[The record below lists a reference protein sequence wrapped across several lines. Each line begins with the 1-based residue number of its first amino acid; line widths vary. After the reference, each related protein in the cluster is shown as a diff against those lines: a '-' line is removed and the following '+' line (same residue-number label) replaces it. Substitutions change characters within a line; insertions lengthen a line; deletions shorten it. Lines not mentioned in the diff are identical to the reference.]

1 MLAFIVTILFSVI
14 IAYLATQNTS
24 PVTLNLLSYTWTGI
38 PLYLV
43 MLCSLITGL
52 LFAWLFHVLKAIS
65 FALTLK
71 GKNKAL
77 KEGKAEN
84 LELTKKVHKLE
95 LENTKLSTKEG
106 DKSFIEDNS
115 L

>member
-1 MLAFIVTILFSVI
+1 MIVLIATLFFSAFIAF
-14 IAYLATQNTS
+14 LATQNS
-24 PVTLNLLSYTWTGI
+24 ELVTLHFITYTWTGI

-43 MLCSLITGL
+43 MLASLITGL

-65 FALTLK
+65 YSMKLK

-77 KEGKAEN
+77 KEGKLEN

-95 LENTKLSTKEG
+95 LENSKLSVQEG
-106 DKSFIEDNS
+106 DEKVIENNS

>member
-1 MLAFIVTILFSVI
+1 MIAFIVTILFSAL
-14 IAYLATQNTS
+14 IAYLATQNTEQ
-24 PVTLNLLSYTWTGI
+24 VTLHFITYTWTGI

-43 MLCSLITGL
+43 MLSSLIIGL

-65 FALTLK
+65 FSMILK

-77 KEGKAEN
+77 KEGKLEN

-95 LENTKLSTKEG
+95 LENSKLSAKDG
-106 DKSFIEDNS
+106 DKTLIEDNS

>member
-1 MLAFIVTILFSVI
+1 MLAFIVTILFSATV
-14 IAYLATQNTS
+14 AYFATQNTS
-24 PVTLNLLSYTWTGI
+24 PVTLHFLTYTWTGI

-43 MLCSLITGL
+43 MLSSLITGL

-65 FALTLK
+65 FSLILK

-95 LENTKLSTKEG
+95 LENTKLSSKDG
-106 DKSFIEDNS
+106 DKSYVEDNS